1 MATAMAPTAQPIA
14 EQRVMPLPRAAHAT
28 PHTAGDDRAD
38 QTSWRIVR
46 YVEEPQE
53 LADLNRWWRHPT
65 AGKPERIRY
74 AVEVDGERKVWGLK
88 SRDAAVR
95 WLARLTA
102 PVQLTVPELEDPD
115 VVAV

>member
-1 MATAMAPTAQPIA
+1 MTSAAEAIA
-14 EQRVMPLPRAAHAT
+14 KQRLIPLALPPRAAPPGSRERSVRT
-28 PHTAGDDRAD
+28 D
-38 QTSWRIVR
+38 QSAWRIVR

-65 AGKPERIRY
+65 NGKPELIRY

-88 SRDAAVR
+88 TRAAAAR

-102 PVQLTVPELEDPD
+102 PVQLVVPELGDGS
-115 VVAV
+115 

>member
-1 MATAMAPTAQPIA
+1 MTSAVEPIA
-14 EQRVMPLPRAAHAT
+14 EQRLIPLAPPPRAT
-28 PHTAGDDRAD
+28 PSGARDRSDRTD
-38 QTSWRIVR
+38 QAAWRIVR

-65 AGKPERIRY
+65 AGKPELIRY

-88 SRDAAVR
+88 SRAAAVR

-102 PVQLTVPELEDPD
+102 PVQLVVPELEDS
-115 VVAV
+115 A